1 MYYAKNFIIL
11 KVTVSAKIDIQ
22 NVKLITTVRKKK
34 KESIKQQQQKIPKK
48 WEVYML
54 VYMR

>member
-22 NVKLITTVRKKK
+22 NGKLITTVRKKK